1 MRDENI
7 EPNDVDDATAAA
19 FFCFCS
25 INKNKQLYK
34 RSNIGKRKI
43 KVISNCHEEEIKNKI
58 KEENK
63 KKTEIRNKVKRLT
76 TQETNN
82 NISPVLPI
90 KFECPTVSK
99 RMQPQAQTQGPQ

>member
-1 MRDENI
+1 MVNKFTLSHLDRMIPKQEVRDENI
-7 EPNDVDDATAAA
+7 KQNNVDNATAAA

-63 KKTEIRNKVKRLT
+63 KKNRK
-76 TQETNN
+76 
-82 NISPVLPI
+82 
-90 KFECPTVSK
+90 
-99 RMQPQAQTQGPQ
+99 